1 MPLRYILV
9 VLFLML
15 APVVYFITTT
25 AQSSVVAEMIE
36 ASKRD
41 DASAIAGRVNWE
53 ATRNFVKDDIRQ
65 SKKGGAY
72 FANLGPTDNNIGPV
86 VDHYLRE
93 ENVPL
98 LFYFHDKMFP
108 GTPEDAFIESTG
120 YAPPFGFYVT
130 LAYPKVAPGNP
141 SAEMRGLRDRLKVRF
156 VFRLDGTTW
165 RIKEMHVPLFMVP
178 SQPGVLPVIPAKK
191 P

>member
-1 MPLRYILV
+1 MPLRYIFA

-15 APVVYFITTT
+15 APVVYFITTS
-25 AQSSVVAEMIE
+25 AQSSVIEEMIA
-36 ASKRD
+36 ASKQD
-41 DASAIAGRVNWE
+41 NAATIASRVNWE
-53 ATRNFVKDDIRQ
+53 ALRNFVKDDIKQ
-65 SKKGGAY
+65 SKKGSAY
-72 FANLGPTDNNIGPV
+72 FASLGPTETNIGPV

-93 ENVPL
+93 ENVSL
-98 LFYFHDKMFP
+98 LFYYHEKMFP

-120 YAPPFGFYVT
+120 YAPPLGFYLT

-178 SQPGVLPVIPAKK
+178 SQPGALPVIPPAK

>member
-15 APVVYFITTT
+15 APIGYFILTTS
-25 AQSSVVAEMIE
+25 QNSVIEEMIT
-36 ASKRD
+36 ASKED
-41 DASAIAGRVNWE
+41 NAATISARVDWP
-53 ATRNFVKDDIRQ
+53 ALRNFVKDDIA
-65 SKKGGAY
+65 SAKKGNAY
-72 FANLGPTDNNIGPV
+72 FANLGPTQTNITPV

-108 GTPEDAFIESTG
+108 GTPEDAFIESAG

-130 LAYPKVAPGNP
+130 LAYPKVAPGSP
-141 SAEMRGLRDRLKVRF
+141 SAEMRGLRDRIKVRF

-178 SQPGVLPVIPAKK
+178 SQPGVLPVIPSKK

>member
-9 VLFLML
+9 LLFLML
-15 APVVYFITTT
+15 APVIYFITTT
-25 AQSSVVAEMIE
+25 AQTSVVEEIIE

-41 DASAIAGRVNWE
+41 DAAVISGRVNWE

-65 SKKGGAY
+65 SKKAGAF
-72 FANLGPTDNNIGPV
+72 FANLGPTDTNIGPV
-86 VDHYLRE
+86 VDHYLRK

-98 LFYFHDKMFP
+98 LFYFHGKMFP
-108 GTPEDAFIESTG
+108 GTPEDAFIESSG

-130 LAYPKVAPGNP
+130 LAYPKVAPGAP

-178 SQPGVLPVIPAKK
+178 SQPAPLPAVPPKK

>member
-1 MPLRYILV
+1 MPLRYILAIV
-9 VLFLML
+9 FLML
-15 APVVYFITTT
+15 APVGYFTLTLS
-25 AQSSVVAEMIE
+25 QRSVVEEMIA
-36 ASKRD
+36 ASKGD
-41 DASAIAGRVNWE
+41 DAAAISSRVDWP
-53 ATRNFVKDDIRQ
+53 ALRNFVKDDIAAA
-65 SKKGGAY
+65 KKGNAY
-72 FANLGPTDNNIGPV
+72 FANLGPTQSNIAPV

-120 YAPPFGFYVT
+120 YVPPFGFYVT
-130 LAYPKVAPGNP
+130 LAYPKVAPGAP

-156 VFRLDGTTW
+156 VFRLDGATW
-165 RIKEMHVPLFMVP
+165 RIREMHVPLFMVP
-178 SQPGVLPVIPAKK
+178 SQPGVLPVISPKK

>member
-1 MPLRYILV
+1 MPLRYVLII
-9 VLFLML
+9 LFLML
-15 APVVYFITTT
+15 APVVYFVTLT
-25 AQSSVVAEMIE
+25 AQTSVIEEMIA

-41 DASAIAGRVNWE
+41 DAQAIAARVNWQ
-53 ATRNFVKDDIRQ
+53 ALRNFVKDDIRQ
-65 SKKGGAY
+65 SKKGGVY
-72 FANLGPTDNNIGPV
+72 FANLGPSETNIGPV

-108 GTPEDAFIESTG
+108 GTPEDAFIESAG
-120 YAPPFGFYVT
+120 YAAPLGFYVT

-156 VFRLDGTTW
+156 VFRLDGMTW
-165 RIKEMHVPLFMVP
+165 RIREMHVPLFMVP
-178 SQPGVLPVIPAKK
+178 GQPNPLPVIPPKK

>member
-1 MPLRYILV
+1 MQLRYVLII
-9 VLFLML
+9 LFLML
-15 APVVYFITTT
+15 APVVYFVTLT
-25 AQSSVVAEMIE
+25 AQTNVIEEMIA

-41 DASAIAGRVNWE
+41 DATAIAGRVNWP
-53 ATRNFVKDDIRQ
+53 ALRNFVKDDILQ
-65 SKKGGAY
+65 SKKGGIY
-72 FANLGPTDNNIGPV
+72 FANLGPSETNIGPI

-98 LFYFHDKMFP
+98 LFYFRDKMFP
-108 GTPEDAFIESTG
+108 GTPEDAFIESAG
-120 YAPPFGFYVT
+120 YAAPFGFYVT

-141 SAEMRGLRDRLKVRF
+141 STEMRSLRDRLKVRF

-178 SQPGVLPVIPAKK
+178 SQPNPLPVIPPKK